1 MSYCSYV
8 AELVQSTGKV
18 LEVVVSFSRLVV
30 DDVVGFRYDLLVS
43 EKSVGLGVLVFP
55 EEFICSANWTI

>member
-1 MSYCSYV
+1 
-8 AELVQSTGKV
+8 
-18 LEVVVSFSRLVV
+18 VV